1 MRDDELLMMARRKN
15 VNLIAIE
22 RLKRIQALN
31 DKYIEK
37 FKAKGSI
44 VVVNN

>member
-1 MRDDELLMMARRKN
+1 MRDDELLIIARRKN
-15 VNLIAIE
+15 VNLVAIE
-22 RLKRIQALN
+22 RLKRIEAMN
-31 DKYIEK
+31 EKYIEK